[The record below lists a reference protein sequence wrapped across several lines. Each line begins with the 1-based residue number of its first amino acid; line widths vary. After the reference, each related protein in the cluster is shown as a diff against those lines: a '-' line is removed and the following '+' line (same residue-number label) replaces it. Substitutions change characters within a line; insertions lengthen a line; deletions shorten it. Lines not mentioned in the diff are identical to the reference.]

1 MAGKRSNGEGSITYD
16 KRRKRYRAKVTIGW
30 EEDKTT
36 GRSKQITK
44 TLGSNYKTKGEASAA
59 LAEYLRSPFDLSNKD
74 ITFSQ
79 LYEVWLP
86 RFIETH
92 KSQEYRMK
100 GAYKYCSSI
109 YNKKVREL
117 TIVDMKDCIYKGTA
131 ICVRG
136 KYKGEQKPASPTSK
150 ESIKALFNNILAF
163 ATEARIVERNYA
175 NEFSLDKN
183 VFEEK
188 EENRKIQI
196 PFTEEELKI
205 IQRLIKES
213 GDE

>member
-150 ESIKALFNNILAF
+150 ENIKALFNNILAF

>member
-59 LAEYLRSPFDLSNKD
+59 LAEYLRSPFDLGNKD

-100 GAYKYCSSI
+100 GAYKYCSS
-109 YNKKVREL
+109 
-117 TIVDMKDCIYKGTA
+117 
-131 ICVRG
+131 
-136 KYKGEQKPASPTSK
+136 
-150 ESIKALFNNILAF
+150 ALSFNF
-163 ATEARIVERNYA
+163 RI
-175 NEFSLDKN
+175 SC
-183 VFEEK
+183 
-188 EENRKIQI
+188 
-196 PFTEEELKI
+196 
-205 IQRLIKES
+205 S
-213 GDE
+213 WS